1 MRCCQW
7 CAFSLGHLIER
18 ERNEEKNVSTRLKI
32 REEENCDEKMKLWT
46 CVCFP
51 PSVNCDVCN
60 KAFFV
65 LPRESQFSASIPT
78 TSLHMPTIIYSF
90 FTLLSALGALLND
103 NGHLLWWCE
112 SRGHHTWL
120 RLHYIYW
127 RFPCHSESIL
137 GSELN
142 DEHDTR
148 SLDWHLLRICCVWD
162 CHALRRHKLGAR
174 HILSTS
180 GTIIKQSVNE
190 THRRLTLRLTIS
202 FFVWMNLI
210 ACELTPLL
218 PRWHAHVRWRMEN
231 FLNFRSDVFI
241 HISHII
247 IENIIHIHIWAKLL
261 FPLGIIDWMENFSS
275 RTRYQPGKRAAM
287 ASDERLE
294 RGKTV
299 CQTRVN
305 YHQVDE
311 WVALIVVV
319 WNSRS
324 TRCSFPPRSLQ
335 NLPSRQRGNLIFGSN
350 HRQHTAGRVEHAKK
364 RTRARVEMESKQRKR
379 FHSSCM
385 LLGTCWHRFSASLIS
400 ESRHTPIIKHRE
412 SLQFF
417 S

>member
-1 MRCCQW
+1 M
-7 CAFSLGHLIER
+7 CAIKRFSFCLESR
-18 ERNEEKNVSTRLKI
+18 SSV
-32 REEENCDEKMKLWT
+32 
-46 CVCFP
+46 P
-51 PSVNCDVCN
+51 PSQQPAFTCQPLFILFLLYSPQHSVLFWMITATCCDDVKIVGIAHECDY
-60 KAFFV
+60 
-65 LPRESQFSASIPT
+65 I
-78 TSLHMPTIIYSF
+78 
-90 FTLLSALGALLND
+90 TL
-103 NGHLLWWCE
+103 
-112 SRGHHTWL
+112 
-120 RLHYIYW
+120 YW
-127 RFPCHSESIL
+127 RFPCHSEGIL

-148 SLDWHLLRICCVWD
+148 SLDWHLLRICCVRV
-162 CHALRRHKLGAR
+162 CHALRRHKLRAR
-174 HILSTS
+174 HILSTYS
-180 GTIIKQSVNE
+180 GSIIKQSVNE
-190 THRRLTLRLTIS
+190 THHWLTLRLTIS

-247 IENIIHIHIWAKLL
+247 IEYIIHIHIWAKLL
-261 FPLGIIDWMENFSS
+261 FSLGIIDWMENFCS
-275 RTRYQPGKRAAM
+275 RIRYQRGERAAM

-319 WNSRS
+319 WISRS

-350 HRQHTAGRVEHAKK
+350 HRQHTAGRVEHARK

-379 FHSSCM
+379 FHSSFARCSE
-385 LLGTCWHRFSASLIS
+385 RVDIDFPPVSSAKVD
-400 ESRHTPIIKHRE
+400 T
-412 SLQFF
+412 LQ
-417 S
+417 